1 MMVRAP
7 QMRTRQSIRPTG
19 RVTLGACLIGLAG
32 LAASPASA
40 SVKASITIDARTGAV
55 LQSFNANASRAP
67 ASLSK
72 MMTLYLVFEA
82 LSRRRL
88 YWNSKVTI
96 SRHAATRS
104 PVKLYLRV
112 GQRVRVRDLVYAVGV
127 KSANDAAAALA
138 EKISGS
144 EGRFAHLMTVR
155 ARQLGMRR
163 TVFRTASGLPARG
176 QRTTAR
182 DMAILARSLIRHYP
196 RYYKVFSTRYY
207 RFGRRTLRNTN
218 RLLHSHRSV
227 DGMKTG
233 YTHRARHNLVT
244 SARRGRTRIIT
255 VVLGGSSSNARYR
268 ATRYLIAGAWGKARS
283 VMYARKGRRGRIL
296 VASKRRVG
304 GGYASAKAK
313 SRAKAKA
320 RKAILIARAKSRRAA
335 KRAIVVAAA
344 AKKKPVAAMAQ
355 RRSSKKKVRI
365 TLASAAS
372 AATRS
377 GSVRYVYETKRV
389 VRYIRKPVVTWRNQ
403 HGVQVGAFY
412 KTWRA
417 RLAVRRALKALPR
430 KYRRQAKIQ
439 INRQKSRRRPVY
451 RARLMGLR
459 AGHAQRACRSLRR
472 RGMGCAAVY
481 GRVAVT
487 RHKVRRT
494 YVTVRVRRAVPVV
507 RKVDPL
513 IIAQRKARE
522 RKAAERKLAE
532 RKLAE
537 RRVAE
542 RRVAER
548 KVAERKV
555 AERRARD
562 RMKARQLALAEDRAE
577 LKRAVEREARRLA
590 AAKARLAGKAETTK
604 RPTRLATKPA
614 AKPAKKATRD
624 IILAKKAD
632 PVRRFAGGKPAREDR
647 TYVAKR
653 NATDTA
659 PRTKARIVSSPRI
672 AWKPVSRA
680 HWAAGGADK
689 PRYVTSGRAQPRV
702 QQVASRQTASSSS
715 KAKALYAIQ
724 VGAFSEYKWAKRG
737 LSKAQKALS
746 GQIVQGKGTRIV
758 ERKSDKNRA
767 IYRARIIGMSKDEAN
782 KACDILKKRSL
793 RCLAIRSLAN
803 G

>member
-1 MMVRAP
+1 
-7 QMRTRQSIRPTG
+7 MRTRQSIRLTG
-19 RVTLGACLIGLAG
+19 RVALSACLIGIAG

-144 EGRFAHLMTVR
+144 EGRFARLMTVR

-163 TVFRTASGLPARG
+163 TVFRTASGLPAYG

-218 RLLHSHRSV
+218 RLLHSHRNV

-283 VMYARKGRRGRIL
+283 VMYARKARRGRIL

-313 SRAKAKA
+313 TRARTKA
-320 RKAILIARAKSRRAA
+320 RKAIAVAQAKSRQAA
-335 KRAIVVAAA
+335 KRALIVAAA
-344 AKKKPVAAMAQ
+344 EKKKPVAAMAQ
-355 RRSSKKKVRI
+355 RRSSKRKVRI

-372 AATRS
+372 AATRT

-389 VRYIRKPVVTWRNQ
+389 VRYIKKPVVTWRNQ

-417 RLAVRRALKALPR
+417 RLAIKQALKALPR
-430 KYRRQAKIQ
+430 NYRRQAKVQ
-439 INRQKSRRRPVY
+439 IDRQKSRRRTVY

-459 AGHAQRACRSLRR
+459 AGHATRACRLLRR
-472 RGMGCAAVY
+472 RSVGCAAVY

-487 RHKVRRT
+487 RYKVRRT
-494 YVTVRVRRAVPVV
+494 YATVRVRRAVPVV
-507 RKVDPL
+507 RKTDPL
-513 IIAQRKARE
+513 IMAK
-522 RKAAERKLAE
+522 RKAAERS
-532 RKLAE
+532 
-537 RRVAE
+537 
-542 RRVAER
+542 
-548 KVAERKV
+548 
-555 AERRARD
+555 
-562 RMKARQLALAEDRAE
+562 KARQIAFAEDKAE
-577 LKRAVEREARRLA
+577 LKRAVERETRRLA
-590 AAKARLAGKAETTK
+590 AASKRNATK
-604 RPTRLATKPA
+604 PAAVKQPTRLASKPA
-614 AKPAKKATRD
+614 AKPAKKPARN
-624 IILAKKAD
+624 IVVAKKAD
-632 PVRRFAGGKPAREDR
+632 PVQRYASRQPARADR
-647 TYVAKR
+647 AFAKKR
-653 NATDTA
+653 AA
-659 PRTKARIVSSPRI
+659 VEAAARPKVRIISGPRI
-672 AWKPVSRA
+672 AWKPVSRE

-689 PRYVTSGRAQPRV
+689 PRYVTGSSKGRTAKDQPKVR
-702 QQVASRQTASSSS
+702 QVASSRTAGDRS
-715 KAKALYAIQ
+715 KPKAQYAIQ
-724 VGAFSEYKWAKRG
+724 VGAFSEYKWAQRG
-737 LSKAQKALS
+737 LNKAQKALS
-746 GQIVQGKGTRIV
+746 GGIAQGKDTRIV
-758 ERKSDKNRA
+758 ARKSEKNRA

-793 RCLAIRSLAN
+793 RCLAIRSQAN